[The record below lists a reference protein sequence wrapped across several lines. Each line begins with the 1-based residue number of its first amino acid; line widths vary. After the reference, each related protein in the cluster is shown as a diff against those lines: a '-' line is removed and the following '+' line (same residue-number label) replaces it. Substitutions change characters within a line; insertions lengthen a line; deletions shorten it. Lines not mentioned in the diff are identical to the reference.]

1 MSSGKIL
8 VAQGGGPTAV
18 INQSMVGVTLEA
30 RRFRNVT
37 RIYGALH
44 GVRGIVNEDFLDLT
58 QETSHNLELVA
69 ATPSSALGS
78 TRDKPDMAYCQR
90 IFDVLRA
97 HEIEHFFYIGG
108 NDSADTV
115 RIVSEEA
122 RAAGYPLRC
131 IHIPKTIDNDLVGND
146 HTPGFPSAARFVA
159 QAFAGANLDNAAL
172 PGVYVGVVMGRH
184 AGFLTAA
191 SALGK
196 KFPDDGPHLIYL
208 PERVF
213 ELERFLADVKRT
225 HERYGRCVIAV
236 SEGVHDAAGEPI
248 VTLLAKDIEKDAHGN
263 VQLSGTGALAD
274 LLCEEIKARLGIKRV
289 RGDTFGYLQRS
300 FIGCVSDVDQRE
312 AREVGEKAVQFAMWG
327 DRDGSVAIRRTGFYS
342 VDYELQPLDQ
352 VAGKTRTMEDEF
364 ISESG
369 TDVTDAFRLYLRPL
383 LGSRMPDA
391 FRLRGARVAKVLH
404 PDKA

>member
-18 INQSMVGVTLEA
+18 INQSLAGVVLEA

-44 GVRGIVNEDFLDLT
+44 GVRGIVNEEFVDLT

-78 TRDKPDMAYCQR
+78 TRDKPDLKYCEE
-90 IFDVLRA
+90 IFKVLKA

-108 NDSADTV
+108 NDSSDTV
-115 RIVSEEA
+115 RIVAEQA
-122 RAAGYPLRC
+122 QAAGYPLRA

-159 QAFAGANLDNAAL
+159 QAFAGANLDNASL

-213 ELERFLADVKRT
+213 SIEQFLADVKDT
-225 HERYGRCVIAV
+225 YARYGRCVVAV
-236 SEGVHDAAGEPI
+236 SEGIHDASGEPI
-248 VTLLAKDIEKDAHGN
+248 ATLLAKEVERDAHGN

-274 LLCEEIKARLGIKRV
+274 LLCDEIKEKLGIKRV

-312 AREVGEKAVQFAMWG
+312 AREVGEKAVQFAMWD
-327 DRDGSVAIRRTGFYS
+327 DRNGSVAIKRTGFYS
-342 VDYELQPLDQ
+342 VDYELLPLDA

-364 ISESG
+364 IDEKG
-369 TDVTDAFRLYLRPL
+369 TGVTDAFRMYLRPL
-383 LGSRMPDA
+383 LGSGMPDA
-391 FRLRGARVAKVLH
+391 YRLRPAPVPKILKR
-404 PDKA
+404 

>member
-1 MSSGKIL
+1 MGSGRIL

-18 INQSMVGVTLEA
+18 INQSLVGVTLEA
-30 RRFRNVT
+30 RRFRDVT
-37 RIYGALH
+37 RVYGALH
-44 GVRGIVNEDFLDLT
+44 GVRGIVDEEFVDLT

-69 ATPSSALGS
+69 GTPSSALGS
-78 TRDKPDMAYCQR
+78 TRDKPDEKYCAE
-90 IFDVLRA
+90 IFNVLRA

-108 NDSADTV
+108 NDSSDTV
-115 RIVSEEA
+115 RIVSEQA
-122 RAAGYPLRC
+122 RAAGYPLRA
-131 IHIPKTIDNDLVGND
+131 IHIPKTIDNDLVGSD

-159 QAFAGANLDNAAL
+159 QAFAGANLDNASL

-213 ELERFLADVKRT
+213 ELERFLADVKAT
-225 HERYGRCVIAV
+225 YERFGRCVIAV
-236 SEGVHDAAGEPI
+236 SEGIHDASGAPI
-248 VTLLAKDIEKDAHGN
+248 ATLLAKEVEQDAHGN

-274 LLCEEIKARLGIKRV
+274 LLCDAIKARLGIRRV

-312 AREVGEKAVQFAMWG
+312 AREVGEKAVQFALWG
-327 DRDGSVAIRRTGFYS
+327 QADGSVAIRRTGFYS
-342 VDYELQPLDQ
+342 ADYALLPLAD

-364 ISESG
+364 IAASG

-383 LGSRMPDA
+383 LGSGMPDA
-391 FRLRGARVAKVLH
+391 FRLRPAPVAKIL
-404 PDKA
+404 KR